1 MTDYLADLAARLQA
15 EASKADDTHAD
26 LMREAAES
34 LQETPHCTKKLNA
47 LHVNHIALQA
57 ENAAL
62 QANLRRSE
70 GLCREWAVKAA
81 TWMASPEAAQRLDGY
96 RDMGKQID
104 ALEAEC
110 EALRKDAER
119 YRWILRN
126 YLSADLTDL
135 ALKAGNLDAAIDAAM
150 GKEIGND

>member
-1 MTDYLADLAARLQA
+1 MTEGQRLAERI
-15 EASKADDTHAD
+15 ETENY
-26 LMREAAES
+26 EAASMIRRLE
-34 LQETPHCTKKLNA
+34 
-47 LHVNHIALQA
+47 A

-119 YRWILRN
+119 YRWLRKFPHN
-126 YLSADLTDL
+126 VDAAVYGPTKSDDCGLLRRDIY
-135 ALKAGNLDAAIDAAM
+135 LDAAIDDAM
-150 GKEIGND
+150 GKEIGNGRP